1 MKVVAFVPA
10 KGTSSRIENKNTRL
24 LDGKPLFLHTL
35 EKLKALPFIDEVYLD
50 TESTEMADLAR
61 YSGARI
67 LMRDPALASNS
78 TDGHALFYN
87 EVRQVEADIYIQ
99 ALCTAPFIRPTTIKA
114 AVDALQPGAA
124 HDSVVFVRK
133 EKHYLWRDDEP
144 LYGRERIPNSVDLP
158 ETVIETM
165 GMYVVAKEAAHR
177 TRRRIGDAPLLLP
190 IDPLEALDV
199 NWPVDLELAN
209 LVAAGMREKER
220 KLLGNLRLHLS
231 SPLLSD
237 TLDDLG
243 FPRQI
248 IKGLHPNIHDARAFG
263 RAKTLRLRRLEPG
276 EDFTAVYGALES
288 YRHVVPNDIV
298 VIQNDAPEYAYF
310 GEINASL
317 AVRAGAVAAVV
328 GGHTRDSAAVAGIG
342 FPVFARGTTCQ
353 DVRTRAV
360 LDALNVP
367 VVIDDVEVSPGDLLF
382 ADGEGV
388 VVVPRRAE
396 EAVLES
402 ALQRSIGEKRLLVDI
417 AHGLDVDEL
426 TGKHGFF

>member
-24 LDGKPLFLHTL
+24 LDGKPLFIHTL
-35 EKLKALPFIDEVYLD
+35 EKLAACPFIDEVYLD
-50 TESTEMADLAR
+50 TESPEMVEMARHA
-61 YSGARI
+61 GVRI
-67 LMRDPALASNS
+67 LLRDPALASNT

-99 ALCTAPFIRPTTIKA
+99 ALCTAPFIRPSTIKA
-114 AVDALQPGAA
+114 GVDALLPGSA
-124 HDSVVFVRK
+124 HDSVVLVRK
-133 EKHYLWRDDEP
+133 EKHYAWKDGAP

-158 ETVIETM
+158 DTVIETM
-165 GMYVVAKEAAHR
+165 GLYIVAREAALR
-177 TRRRIGDAPLLLP
+177 TRRRIGDAPLLIA
-190 IDPLEALDV
+190 IDPLEAIDV

-243 FPRQI
+243 LPNQV
-248 IKGLHPNIHDARAFG
+248 IKGLTPNIRDARAFG

-276 EDFTAVYGALES
+276 EDFAAVYGALES

-298 VIQNDAPEYAYF
+298 VVQNDAPDYAYF

-317 AVRAGAVAAVV
+317 AVRAGAVAAVI
-328 GGHTRDSAAVAGIG
+328 GGHTRDSAEVAGIG
-342 FPVFARGTTCQ
+342 FPVYARGTTCQ

-367 VVIDDVEVSPGDLLF
+367 VVIEGVEVLPGDLIF

-396 EAVLES
+396 EAVLER
-402 ALQRSIGEKRLLVDI
+402 ALQRSVSEKRLLVDI
-417 AHGLDVDEL
+417 AHGLDLDQL

>member
-24 LDGKPLFLHTL
+24 LDGKPLFIHTL
-35 EKLKALPFIDEVYLD
+35 EKLAACPFIDEVYLD
-50 TESTEMADLAR
+50 TESPEMVEMAR
-61 YSGARI
+61 YAGVRA
-67 LMRDPALASNS
+67 LLRDPALASNT

-99 ALCTAPFIRPTTIKA
+99 ALCTAPFIRPSTIKA
-114 AVDALQPGAA
+114 GVDALQPGSA
-124 HDSVVFVRK
+124 HDSVVLVRR
-133 EKHYLWRDDEP
+133 EKHYAWRDGEP

-158 ETVIETM
+158 DTVIETM
-165 GMYVVAKEAAHR
+165 GMYMVARDAALR

-237 TLDDLG
+237 TLDDHG
-243 FPRQI
+243 FPRQV
-248 IKGLHPNIHDARAFG
+248 IKGLAPNIPDARAFG
-263 RAKTLRLRRLEPG
+263 RAKTLRLRRLAPG

-298 VIQNDAPEYAYF
+298 VVQNDAPDYAYF

-317 AVRAGAVAAVV
+317 AVRAGAVAAVI

-342 FPVFARGTTCQ
+342 FPVYARGTTCQ

-367 VVIDDVEVSPGDLLF
+367 VVIEDVEVLPGDLLF
-382 ADGEGV
+382 ADSEGV

-396 EAVLES
+396 VAVLES

-417 AHGLDVDEL
+417 AHGLEVDQL
-426 TGKHGFF
+426 TGRHGFF